1 MGDFFF
7 LNFPASS
14 NPFHHISLGQT
25 QVHTGRQSPKSYAGK
40 TPTHHGTPK
49 TRNSEGI
56 KGRTCL
62 SGGWVGSSV
71 ALRALANRNRQS
83 SRPWLNCSIHRR
95 GSAVCRERCTQTGS
109 RRNPTME
116 SHPPTRHSK
125 KTVCDT
131 RLTKCIF
138 VPKMHFASF
147 YLLQKALLE
156 SLLWSKWA
164 HFGRFLPYYGSK
176 NSRKLLGKP
185 PKTNQQCVKIT
196 LKWVLGAFW
205 TVWKPFLS
213 LLYRFPKEY
222 KIKISTDFGSPGA
235 LLSLIGW
242 QRAPL

>member
-1 MGDFFF
+1 M
-7 LNFPASS
+7 
-14 NPFHHISLGQT
+14 
-25 QVHTGRQSPKSYAGK
+25 
-40 TPTHHGTPK
+40 
-49 TRNSEGI
+49 
-56 KGRTCL
+56 
-62 SGGWVGSSV
+62 GSSV

-164 HFGRFLPYYGSK
+164 PFGRFLPYYGSK
-176 NSRKLLGKP
+176 NSRKLLYNP
-185 PKTNQQCVKIT
+185 PKNQPKMRQNHPKM
-196 LKWVLGAFW
+196 
-205 TVWKPFLS
+205 
-213 LLYRFPKEY
+213 RFGGILDRLEAISIPSISIY
-222 KIKISTDFGSPGA
+222 KGIKNK
-235 LLSLIGW
+235 
-242 QRAPL
+242 